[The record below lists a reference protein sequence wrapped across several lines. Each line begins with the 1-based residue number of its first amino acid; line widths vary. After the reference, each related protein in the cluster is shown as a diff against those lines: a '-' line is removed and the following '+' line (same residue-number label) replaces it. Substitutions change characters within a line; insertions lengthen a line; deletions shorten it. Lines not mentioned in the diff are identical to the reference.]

1 MAHQYHLDNSFFENS
16 LQFGDI
22 SLIQLGLMRCNP
34 GDVVQAHI
42 HNDFFELSVIVNGSG
57 EILTNGEA
65 IPVKPN
71 DIHVSYS
78 LESHEIR
85 SSKENPLQYMFCAF
99 KTQNRDYLKRLLEI
113 KSFFYSASSRLI
125 HSQTLTTQVEYALK
139 KINSTDEL
147 LHDELMHAVLNEIVI
162 LTITAFYKQDKPNL
176 KISQSQ
182 ELCYQIMAYINEKI
196 FTLDSLQDLN
206 QEFKYDYAYLSRLFK
221 STTGQTLAAYYQSI
235 RFQTAKS
242 LIERNYKF
250 TEIATMLHFASLYSF
265 SKSFKSFYNIS
276 PSAYKKSVTEH
287 APINKKGQASKI

>member
-1 MAHQYHLDNSFFENS
+1 MAHRYHLDNSFFEQS

-22 SLIQLGLMRCNP
+22 SLVQIGLMRCKP
-34 GDVVQAHI
+34 GDVVAAHV
-42 HNDFFELSVIVNGSG
+42 HKDYFELSIVVNGNG

-65 IPVKPN
+65 VAVKPN

-78 LESHEIR
+78 FESHEVR
-85 SSKENPLQYMFCAF
+85 SSAESPLQYMFCAF
-99 KTQNRDYLKRLLEI
+99 KTQNREYLKRLLEI
-113 KSFFYSASSRLI
+113 KSVFHSALSRVI

-139 KINSTDEL
+139 KINSTSEL
-147 LHDELMHAVLNEIVI
+147 LHEELMHAVLSEII
-162 LTITAFYKQDKPNL
+162 MLTIGAFYKQDKPDL

-182 ELCYQIMAYINEKI
+182 ELCYQIMAYINENVSS
-196 FTLDSLQDLN
+196 LDSLQDIT

-221 STTGQTLAAYYQSI
+221 STTGQTLAAYYQNI

-242 LIERNYKF
+242 LIEQNYKL

-276 PSAYKKSVTEH
+276 PSAYKKSVSEH
-287 APINKKGQASKI
+287 ALFNKKDQESKV

>member
-1 MAHQYHLDNSFFENS
+1 MAHRYHLDNSFFEQS

-22 SLIQLGLMRCNP
+22 SLVQIGLMRCKP
-34 GDVVQAHI
+34 GDVVAAHV
-42 HNDFFELSVIVNGSG
+42 HKDYFELSIVVNGNG

-65 IPVKPN
+65 VAVKPN

-78 LESHEIR
+78 FESHEVR
-85 SSKENPLQYMFCAF
+85 SNAESPLQYMFCAF
-99 KTQNRDYLKRLLEI
+99 KTQNREYLKRLLEI
-113 KSFFYSASSRLI
+113 KSVFHSALSRVI

-139 KINSTDEL
+139 KINSTSEL
-147 LHDELMHAVLNEIVI
+147 LHEELMHAVLSEIII
-162 LTITAFYKQDKPNL
+162 LTIGAFYKQDKPDL

-182 ELCYQIMAYINEKI
+182 ELCYQIMAYINENVSS
-196 FTLDSLQDLN
+196 LDSLQDIT

-221 STTGQTLAAYYQSI
+221 STTGQTLAAYYQNI

-242 LIERNYKF
+242 LIEQNYKL

-276 PSAYKKSVTEH
+276 PSAYKKSVSEH
-287 APINKKGQASKI
+287 ALFNKKDQESKV